1 MQQQN
6 NIEKSIFRLGLNQEK
21 GLPDPNTYIRQFCYV
36 PSYLLVLSSSDKEG
50 GKTQKEMSK
59 EMPKFDKGLE
69 ELANKIDK
77 KITEMEIDDK
87 DE

>member
-1 MQQQN
+1 
-6 NIEKSIFRLGLNQEK
+6 
-21 GLPDPNTYIRQFCYV
+21 
-36 PSYLLVLSSSDKEG
+36 
-50 GKTQKEMSK
+50 
-59 EMPKFDKGLE
+59 MPKFDKGLE